1 MIPADAGP
9 VLLQIARDA
18 IAAAVGAGEPP
29 SAAAGEAPSQAP
41 AWLTEDGAAF
51 VTLTQGTAL
60 RGCIGS
66 LEAYRALLDDV
77 RGNAVSAATRDP
89 RFALLTAS
97 ELPTTTIEV
106 SVLSTPEALDVS
118 SRAEAI
124 AALRP
129 GIDGAILAAGG
140 SRGTFLPQVWEKIPD
155 PEEFLD
161 QLIRKAR
168 LSGRWPAGAQLSRYS
183 VATFEESRS

>member
-9 VLLQIARDA
+9 VLLQIARAA
-18 IAAAVGAGEPP
+18 IAQAVGAVEP
-29 SAAAGEAPSQAP
+29 SSTAADEASSPAP
-41 AWLTEDGAAF
+41 TWLTQDGAAF

-66 LEAYRALLDDV
+66 LEPYRALLDDV
-77 RGNAVSAATRDP
+77 QGNAVSAATRDQ
-89 RFALLTAS
+89 RFTPLTAS
-97 ELPTTTIEV
+97 ELPDTTIEV

-118 SRAEAI
+118 SREEAI

-129 GIDGAILAAGG
+129 GIDGAILEAGG
-140 SRGTFLPQVWEKIPD
+140 RRGTFLPQVWEKIPD

-168 LSGRWPAGAQLSRYS
+168 LSGRWPRGAQLYRYTVTS
-183 VATFEESRS
+183 FEES